1 MANIQER
8 RNKDGKLI
16 SYSIRVHR
24 GRGADGKQLKPW
36 TATFDVSPTWTE
48 KSARKKAEAF
58 AATFEKECREGVT
71 TDSRQKFGPYCD
83 YVIDLKEKTGI
94 KHSTI
99 VRYKELTTRIYPA
112 LGHMKLKDIRPD
124 HLNSL
129 YAQLAQPG
137 AGAGNTHAMAK
148 VDLAALLKEKR
159 LTRLELSSVTGL
171 SLKAVYATV
180 KGERVKKEV
189 AGAISTALGGSVE
202 DFFSLDTKERTLSG
216 KTIREYHRLIHTVL
230 DQALKE
236 GLVAVNVADRATPPK
251 MEQKDVNYFQPEQVA
266 AIREALELE
275 PIKWRTLVH
284 LLLITGARRG
294 EILGLKW
301 DKVDFNSNQVYICN
315 NVLYSADVGIYEDT
329 PKTERSKRYVSLPA
343 ETMQLLKQYRAW
355 QNGERLRLGEYYQ
368 DQGFVFAQDTGG
380 PMHPD
385 SVTTWLSRFSKR
397 HGLPHVNAH
406 AFRHTMASMLYF
418 NGVDSVSISK
428 RLGHAQVSTT
438 ANIYAHVMEA
448 ADKKNADILA
458 DVFLKKA

>member
-1 MANIQER
+1 MANLQER

-24 GRGADGKQLKPW
+24 GRGADGRQLKPW
-36 TATFDVSPTWTE
+36 TTTFDVSPTWTE

-71 TDSRQKFGPYCD
+71 SDSRQKFAPYCD

-99 VRYKELTTRIYPA
+99 VRYKELTARIYPA
-112 LGHMKLKDIRPD
+112 IGHMKLKDIRPD
-124 HLNSL
+124 HLNGL
-129 YAQLAQPG
+129 YSQLAQPG
-137 AGAGNTHAMAK
+137 AGGAHAIAK

-159 LTRLELSSVTGL
+159 LTRLELSNVTAL
-171 SLKAVYATV
+171 SLKAVYAAI
-180 KGERVKKEV
+180 KGERVKKE
-189 AGAISTALGGSVE
+189 AAEAISAALGGSVE

-236 GLVAVNVADRATPPK
+236 GLVAVNVSDRSTPPK
-251 MEQKDVNYFQPEQVA
+251 VSQRDVNYFQPEQVT
-266 AIREALELE
+266 AIREALETE

-301 DKVDFNSNQVYICN
+301 DKVDFASNQVYICN